1 MKKNGFF
8 IILFLIFTLFF
19 AQGCELFVIK
29 GQKII
34 IEEQAHYT
42 QKTPLGVVT
51 IFLNELANDNVLAA
65 SGLLI
70 KDDGR
75 LLNAT
80 EKYEITSDL
89 SRLKRFFE
97 GKQITKQH
105 LDTTAGVV
113 NVVLELDYSKNKA
126 KFITKEVNSLYHILS
141 YERE

>member
-1 MKKNGFF
+1 MKRNIFF
-8 IILFLIFTLFF
+8 TVLFLVFILFFT
-19 AQGCELFVIK
+19 QGCELFVIK

-65 SGLLI
+65 SELLI

-75 LLNAT
+75 LLNAS

-89 SRLKRFFE
+89 SRMKRFLD
-97 GKQITKQH
+97 GKQITKQNS
-105 LDTTAGVV
+105 DTTAGVV
-113 NVVLELDYSKNKA
+113 NVVLELDYGKSKA
-126 KFITKEVNSLYHILS
+126 KFITKEINSLYYILS